1 MDMGKPL
8 QIRDVPDQV
17 LAALK
22 QKADRAGM
30 SLAAYALRVLS
41 REATLPTVAEVLAWP
56 QERVAMSGEELAELI
71 RAGRPQ

>member
-1 MDMGKPL
+1 MSKPL

-17 LAALK
+17 LIALK

-41 REATLPTVAEVLAWP
+41 RDAALPTVAEVLSWP
-56 QERVAMSGEELAELI
+56 QERVAVSGEELAELI
-71 RAGRPQ
+71 RSERPQ